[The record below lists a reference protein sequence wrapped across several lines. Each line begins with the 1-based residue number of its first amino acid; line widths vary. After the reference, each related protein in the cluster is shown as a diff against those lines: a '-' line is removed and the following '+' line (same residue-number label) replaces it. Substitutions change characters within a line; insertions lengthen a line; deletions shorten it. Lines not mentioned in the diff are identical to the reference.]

1 MKEFFST
8 LFDGMK
14 HAFDLTSVD
23 NFLSYVLNILNEFGA
38 FAQKF
43 FNLLP

>member
-1 MKEFFST
+1 MSEFWNT
-8 LFDGMK
+8 LMDGMK
-14 HAFDLTSVD
+14 HAFDLPSVD

-43 FNLLP
+43 FDLLP